1 MLIRFLLDKILFY
14 CSLVY
19 QSLNQLDLEIFFKKR
34 DYFSFFFSDQ
44 KDIEE
49 QMETDFAEKINEY
62 RKSNFIYESRTN
74 SYNKVLYFFD
84 Y

>member
-49 QMETDFAEKINEY
+49 QMETDFAEKINY
-62 RKSNFIYESRTN
+62 LFHFS
-74 SYNKVLYFFD
+74 D
-84 Y
+84 M